1 MKETP
6 VDLVR
11 VAPTVAEPG
20 LLPLGYPNPTPLH
33 AVPTAPHPDNPQ
45 VFLHGALPQCH
56 GLTLECLCFAVI
68 LASCRNLTVR
78 HVRRNTGICFFNR
91 WIFGK
96 LWKPFHWKRRKKKV
110 VPLAT
115 GLSSCKF
122 QRPAVNNSVRAS
134 KLQGYFIVES
144 VRQPK

>member
-1 MKETP
+1 M
-6 VDLVR
+6 DLVR
-11 VAPTVAEPG
+11 VAPAVAEPG
-20 LLPLGYPNPTPLH
+20 LLPLGYPDPAPLH
-33 AVPTAPHPDNPQ
+33 ALPTAPHPDNPQ
-45 VFLHGALPQCH
+45 VFLPRSAP
-56 GLTLECLCFAVI
+56 AVPWPDLGVPVLSSHSGI
-68 LASCRNLTVR
+68 MSKPYCRACQKEHSDFSSNESLANYE
-78 HVRRNTGICFFNR
+78 NNFIGEEE
-91 WIFGK
+91 
-96 LWKPFHWKRRKKKV
+96 KKV